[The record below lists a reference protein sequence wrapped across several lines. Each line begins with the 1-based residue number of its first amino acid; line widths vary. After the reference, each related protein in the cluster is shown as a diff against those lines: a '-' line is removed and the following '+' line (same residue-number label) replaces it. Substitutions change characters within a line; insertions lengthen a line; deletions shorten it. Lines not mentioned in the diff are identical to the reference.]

1 MLIVNEKQK
10 IKTYCKLNVTYE
22 ILLIIQTTPMCF
34 YIYMNGVARHTH
46 ARNRAVR
53 NEVRAISN
61 SAQPISPFG
70 KGQSRRHPSPGD
82 SRYLDTSLEA
92 YSWELS
98 NNILTNYK
106 RRKLLFILLNG
117 EARHKNTL
125 WNIQNYLIKT
135 VKSYKPQ
142 FSTQGHHTRR
152 HHARRH
158 HSGT

>member
-46 ARNRAVR
+46 TH
-53 NEVRAISN
+53 AI
-61 SAQPISPFG
+61 
-70 KGQSRRHPSPGD
+70 
-82 SRYLDTSLEA
+82 
-92 YSWELS
+92 ELS
-98 NNILTNYK
+98 EMKWEQFQIQHNQFPLLAKVSQDDTLLQETAGIWTPAWKPVVGNFQIIFCQITKGENYYSFSWMVRHDIK
-106 RRKLLFILLNG
+106 IRCGISKIISLKL
-117 EARHKNTL
+117 
-125 WNIQNYLIKT
+125 
-135 VKSYKPQ
+135 